1 MPPLLADPSQT
12 RRGPPA
18 INPLISPEQAA
29 TQQSIFGGGPG
40 KAFNPETDTPD
51 NPDRWLK
58 QVKPV
63 GMYQGWGGL
72 ASIGE
77 GLHNA
82 AVYSRANEARGEQ
95 RASQRAGAELMQ
107 SLLANPDGAAGPAGM
122 AKLMSNPN
130 TAHIGQQLFM
140 HAQDRAARQADPM
153 YQAQLRHANAA
164 EERAA
169 ATHPL
174 ELQLKQAQEKRSQ
187 GQEGRAQNA
196 EALDLEH
203 KRMTIETQKNADA
216 RAKEA
221 MEQDKK
227 FNELIFPSA
236 PGSKP
241 AAQSP
246 GQPVPGQGAIKPM
259 SYDGAPDGDP
269 NLINVADPAK
279 PTAAD
284 DAKMVDTPLGR
295 VTVERANQLG
305 MAFAMKKNHDMAK
318 QFFEAVKESKDKLGK
333 AAGDVNDKNQLGYV
347 NHLGRLDEID
357 RNFDTKHFEVSGKLK
372 MLGTA
377 WSEKLGMKPSP
388 EKAEELT
395 KYTAFRAEA
404 VGNFNALLK
413 EASGT
418 AVTESELKRMTLQEP
433 NAGSGVF
440 DGDSATEFKA
450 KLKQSKDGLKM
461 AIARANYLR
470 ENGYKG
476 AVTDGVA
483 ARVPLSGMQ
492 KILEREAETL
502 HKKIE
507 ISNPGMPEEQIMQQ
521 VKGTI
526 SKRFGWST

>member
-12 RRGPPA
+12 RRGPPS

-95 RASQRAGAELMQ
+95 RESQRAGAALMQ

-122 AKLMSNPN
+122 AKLMSHPG
-130 TAHIGQQLFM
+130 TAAIGTQLFM
-140 HAQDRAARQADPM
+140 HAQERAAKQNDPE
-153 YQAQLRHANAA
+153 YQARLAHMKAQEARAA
-164 EERAA
+164 EE
-169 ATHPL
+169 HPFN
-174 ELQLKQAQEKRSQ
+174 LQLKQAQEKRSQ
-187 GQEGRAQNA
+187 GQEGRAQAA
-196 EALDLEH
+196 EALDLEQ
-203 KRMTIETQKNADA
+203 KRMQIEIQKNADA
-216 RAKEA
+216 RAK
-221 MEQDKK
+221 Q
-227 FNELIFPSA
+227 ELEMDQQLFGVKPAVPGSAPSA
-236 PGSKP
+236 PPKP
-241 AAQSP
+241 QA
-246 GQPVPGQGAIKPM
+246 KPM
-259 SYDGAPDGDP
+259 SYDGEEGNAGLIPVSDP
-269 NLINVADPAK
+269 STAGPADES
-279 PTAAD
+279 
-284 DAKMVDTPLGR
+284 KMVDTPKGR
-295 VTVERANQLG
+295 MTIEQANQY
-305 MAFAMKKNHDMAK
+305 AMGFSKRKQHDVAK
-318 QFFEAVKESKDKLGK
+318 QFFDAIKESKDKLGK

-347 NHLGRLDEID
+347 NHLGRLDEIEKD
-357 RNFDTKHFEVSGKLK
+357 FDASHFTVQDKLK
-372 MLGTA
+372 NLGTA
-377 WSEKLGMKPSP
+377 WTEKLGGKVSP
-388 EKAEELT
+388 EKQEALT
-395 KYTAFRAEA
+395 KFTAFRVEA

-418 AVTESELKRMTLQEP
+418 AVTENELKRMTLQEP
-433 NAGSGVF
+433 NAGNGIF

-507 ISNPGMPEEQIMQQ
+507 ISNPGMPEDQIMQQ